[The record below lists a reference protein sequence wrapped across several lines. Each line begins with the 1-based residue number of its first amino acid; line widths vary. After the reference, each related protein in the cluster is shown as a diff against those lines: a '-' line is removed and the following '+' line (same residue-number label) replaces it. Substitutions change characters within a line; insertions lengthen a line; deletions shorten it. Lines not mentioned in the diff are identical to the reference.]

1 LVHVTEMVWVPSVVG
16 NGSVATPPTVT
27 ITSPPA
33 GAMYWLPSDVPAI
46 AFTCTPNNGTVAA
59 TVVVADGATLAATD
73 PLPSTP
79 GTHSLT
85 VTCTDSSGL
94 SATAT
99 TSYSVADPLRAP
111 DRTLT
116 TPEEVAGQLD
126 LVTPIVAPPGVTI
139 TVESVGSPA
148 HGAVSAGSAGVTY
161 TPAQNYVGSDSFT
174 YTVVGS
180 NGQRATATVSVT
192 VTPVNDA
199 PVAVDDALAVDAR
212 ASVEI
217 DFARL
222 VANDT
227 DIDGGALSVT
237 SITPAGGTVTGRLTS
252 CTGTRPACQ
261 LYVAPQS
268 AGTESFDY
276 VVSDGNGGT
285 DTGRL
290 TITVRPIALPDYL
303 YVSMPCDNI
312 DVSGATTGIRI
323 TRQFGVILVRGLA
336 QLGSQSA
343 WFNVIG
349 FERGGFAYGWV
360 FFGNGNNSRTLVPQ
374 SITNPIGDT
383 WVITGYYR
391 IGRQVCPFQ
400 INVRDGG

>member
-1 LVHVTEMVWVPSVVG
+1 MYWVP
-16 NGSVATPPTVT
+16 P
-27 ITSPPA
+27 
-33 GAMYWLPSDVPAI
+33 DVPAL
-46 AFTCTPNNGTVAA
+46 AFTCTPTSGTVAA
-59 TVVVADGATLAATD
+59 TVVVADGETLAATD

-79 GTHSLT
+79 GAHSVT

-99 TSYSVADPLRAP
+99 TSYSVADPLQIP

-116 TPEEVAGQLD
+116 TPEDVAGQLD
-126 LVTPIVAPPGVTI
+126 LVASIVTPPGVTV
-139 TVESVGSPA
+139 TVESVSSPA
-148 HGAVSAGSAGVTY
+148 NGTVSAGSAGITY
-161 TPAQNYVGSDSFT
+161 TPDQNYVGSDSFT

-192 VTPVNDA
+192 VTPVNDS

-212 ASVEI
+212 ASLEI

-237 SITPAGGTVTGRLTS
+237 SITRVGGTVAGRLTS

-268 AGTESFDY
+268 AGTELFDY

-290 TITVRPIALPDYL
+290 TITVRAIALPDYL
-303 YVSMPCDNI
+303 YVSMPCDNLDI
-312 DVSGATTGIRI
+312 SGATTGIRI

-336 QLGSQSA
+336 ALGAQSA

-349 FERGGFAYGWV
+349 LERGGFAYGWI
-360 FFGNGNNSRTLVPQ
+360 FLGNGSNSRTLIPQ
-374 SITNPIGDT
+374 SIANPIGDT
-383 WVITGYYR
+383 WIITGTYR
-391 IGRQVCPFQ
+391 IGRRVCPFQ
-400 INVRDGG
+400 INVVDGG